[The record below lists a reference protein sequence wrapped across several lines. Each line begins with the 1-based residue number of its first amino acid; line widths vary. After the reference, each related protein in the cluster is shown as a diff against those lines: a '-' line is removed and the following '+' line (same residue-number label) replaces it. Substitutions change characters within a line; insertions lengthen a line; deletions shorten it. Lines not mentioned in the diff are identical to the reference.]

1 MPIQDLIPV
10 TQIEELKD
18 ALLSLWETDLTH
30 TVKIVKQ
37 PLETITTATANQ
49 PYIPGYG
56 TTPEVVNVTLTPVSQ
71 DFKVLLI
78 EQRPDS
84 KMWYLYQSQQALGVL
99 FMKVKADARNYIL
112 DGRKTLHV
120 TVAGKNYNITSEEA
134 PNFFLTDIYYMF
146 KLELI
151 K

>member
-1 MPIQDLIPV
+1 MPLQDLIPA

-18 ALLSLWETDLTH
+18 ALLSLWETDLVH
-30 TVKIVKQ
+30 TVTIVKQ
-37 PLETITTATANQ
+37 PLETITTATPNQ

-71 DFKVLLI
+71 DFKALLV
-78 EQRPDS
+78 EQRADG
-84 KMWYLYQSQQALGVL
+84 KMWYLYQTQIPIGVIY
-99 FMKVKADARNYIL
+99 MKVQADARNYIL

-146 KLELI
+146 KIELI